1 MMDGEQLFPK
11 GHHPVYPRFDIAIRR
26 FSKPIRRRDVAN
38 SEPVKYRFI
47 DFESM
52 INFKDS
58 EKAPRVLGGS
68 FAFGQDDDLP
78 ELRYGVGQMYDP
90 FPVDIFMLGNVYK
103 KRLVDVRALC
113 W

>member
-1 MMDGEQLFPK
+1 MMDAEQLYPA
-11 GHHPVYPRFDIAIRR
+11 GHHPVYPRFDIAIRG
-26 FSKPIRRRDVAN
+26 FSKTIRRRDVAN
-38 SEPVKYRFI
+38 SSPVKYRFI

-52 INFKDS
+52 IDFKDS

-78 ELRYGVGQMYDP
+78 ELRYARMYDP
-90 FPVDIFMLGNVYK
+90 FPVDVFMLGNVYK

-113 W
+113 P